1 MPRPTKINELLWLLS
16 FYKDGL
22 TWTQLLEKHIGS
34 FVENG
39 EGIQEVICFPA
50 PTLDRLLKKLIK
62 NGIVE
67 KTYVRSGKKGRPM
80 GKYKLTGKYWD
91 PNALFGGTMPN
102 MVRDEEG
109 ELFLTR
115 TRRDYSR
122 RAEKIR
128 LLGGPKNIAQTV
140 IVGPYFDNVSSVMGD
155 RGIKLNPYKE
165 KFSPQGKGTGLTPQK
180 KNCRRCGKP
189 VHFVLGT
196 NELCPD
202 CLESPKES
210 LEP

>member
-1 MPRPTKINELLWLLS
+1 MPRPTKINELIWLLS
-16 FYKDGL
+16 FHQDGL
-22 TWTQLLEKHIGS
+22 TWTQLLKKYIGS
-34 FVENG
+34 FVENDAVVR
-39 EGIQEVICFPA
+39 EVICLPA

-91 PNALFGGTMPN
+91 PKSLFGGTVPN

-109 ELFLTR
+109 KLLLVR
-115 TRRDYSR
+115 TVRDCRPRSIGDNR
-122 RAEKIR
+122 
-128 LLGGPKNIAQTV
+128 KNVKKTV
-140 IVGPYFDNVSSVMGD
+140 IVGDYFDKYSKILGD
-155 RGIKLNPYKE
+155 RGIKLKPYKE
-165 KFSPQGKGTGLTPQK
+165 KFSPQHQDIGLSPQK
-180 KNCRRCGKP
+180 KNCQRCGKP
-189 VHFVLGT
+189 VHFVLGI

-202 CLESPKES
+202 CFESPKES